1 MMSQEGWGEG
11 WGRASSLGARLAFA
25 VALRQSRRTSETEMS
40 SRMFRMRFALGC
52 RLCPSSFPN
61 GAVSSV
67 ARQLGHRGFS
77 YLRNALR
84 STSCPQ
90 SRWKQC
96 PQACR
101 ISTTSAPGPG
111 RGSGSMH
118 TVHSSGPSTCER
130 VWQHTRIVRDA
141 GAASA
146 TEEGPSRKPR
156 GFFFAIV
163 LILHVVSRFNAR
175 GRGTLWNPFLP
186 SLKGAREVLA
196 RAFSPDAPAR
206 GCPRWRSAVSRI
218 TPRAAK
224 RAKYPNARRLR
235 QSADERRSF
244 SAVS

>member
-1 MMSQEGWGEG
+1 
-11 WGRASSLGARLAFA
+11 
-25 VALRQSRRTSETEMS
+25 MS

-96 PQACR
+96 PQACS

-186 SLKGAREVLA
+186 SLTGRAEGARACVLSGRACA
-196 RAFSPDAPAR
+196 RVPAVALGRVALDARREKSEISKRAPASSER
-206 GCPRWRSAVSRI
+206 G
-218 TPRAAK
+218 
-224 RAKYPNARRLR
+224 
-235 QSADERRSF
+235 
-244 SAVS
+244 

>member
-1 MMSQEGWGEG
+1 
-11 WGRASSLGARLAFA
+11 
-25 VALRQSRRTSETEMS
+25 MS

-96 PQACR
+96 PQACS

-146 TEEGPSRKPR
+146 TEERPSLTR

-206 GCPRWRSAVSRI
+206 GCPRWALGRVALDARREKSEIS
-218 TPRAAK
+218 K
-224 RAKYPNARRLR
+224 RAPA
-235 QSADERRSF
+235 SSERG
-244 SAVS
+244 